1 MSDRLTEFRIE
12 NQKLKKQVE
21 DLEKKVLSLVGN
33 IEINTSG
40 GPKSKDVLNNEM
52 LELINTTKEKLSILS
67 PKIDRFYANEIRN
80 LANKGIKILIITNE
94 RSAIP
99 KDYRIFYD
107 ELKNTKGVDIINN
120 PRVKFLL
127 IFNDQNAIYSGG
139 NLDKKELES
148 SILIETKISESS
160 KLNKI
165 KEIFS
170 ILLPSFMR

>member
-40 GPKSKDVLNNEM
+40 GPKSKDVLNNEL

>member
-1 MSDRLTEFRIE
+1 
-12 NQKLKKQVE
+12 
-21 DLEKKVLSLVGN
+21 
-33 IEINTSG
+33 
-40 GPKSKDVLNNEM
+40 

>member
-12 NQKLKKQVE
+12 NAKLKKQIE
-21 DLEKKVLSLVGN
+21 DLELKVLSLVGN

-40 GPKSKDVLNNEM
+40 GQNSKGLLNNEI
-52 LELINTTKEKLSILS
+52 LELMNTTEDQLNILS
-67 PKIDRFYANEIRN
+67 PVIDRFYTNEIRN

-99 KDYRIFYD
+99 KEYRNFYD
-107 ELKNTKGVDIINN
+107 ELKNFKGVDIINN

-127 IFNDQNAIYSGG
+127 VFNNQNAIYSGG
-139 NLDKKELES
+139 NLDKNELEN

-165 KEIFS
+165 KEIFN